1 MLKGRETRSFNLV
14 RFRARQI
21 LLKEMLDEI
30 GKHEQARAAENL
42 ELETQ
47 LQFHSDEMALDVMA
61 ANHCILAL
69 GAPLQ

>member
-1 MLKGRETRSFNLV
+1 
-14 RFRARQI
+14 
-21 LLKEMLDEI
+21 MLDEI

-42 ELETQ
+42 EHETQ
-47 LQFHSDEMALDVMA
+47 LQFHWDEMALDVMA